1 MDRLSRIHQ
10 RLPRHP
16 SSPRQSLQND
26 NHVYLQLQVEEQRR
40 GVDQHG
46 ESDEAGPVGL
56 PGRAVEV
63 CDEYDMVVNRNK
75 PKRHLRCQEDQP

>member
-10 RLPRHP
+10 QLPRHP
-16 SSPRQSLQND
+16 SSQRQSPRND
-26 NHVYLQLQVEEQRR
+26 NHVSLQLQVEEQRHE
-40 GVDQHG
+40 VDQHG

-63 CDEYDMVVNRNK
+63 SGEYDMVVDRNK
-75 PKRHLRCQEDQP
+75 PKRHL